1 MGRSKRQ
8 EMAID
13 MSKIFIDDKI
23 WEQEW
28 FQQLQVKEN
37 LVYIYIFTR
46 SDHAGFLEINVPLAN
61 FLLNLPTEE
70 HFTKETF
77 TSSFGGRII
86 WKEEANRLW
95 IPSKI
100 IFQQGLDKPPHQ
112 LGESIIHKSIT
123 ALIYKNGCQEMWKT
137 YLSIKYRDSKELIK
151 SYSNSNN
158 KSKSKKNNN
167 ISEERLDEI
176 KKEQKKPDCKFKHK
190 NVDEEY
196 EQFLDYC
203 KAHGKQYAS
212 AFAGFKNW
220 LRRDFGNN
228 KVNTPEKPKTYIYSC
243 EQCSEV
249 QVKSETK
256 ELYQHCH
263 KCDQKLKI
271 LI

>member
-1 MGRSKRQ
+1 
-8 EMAID
+8 

-28 FQQLQVKEN
+28 FQQLEIKKK
-37 LVYIYIFTR
+37 LLYIYIFTR
-46 SDHAGFLEINVPLAN
+46 SDHAGFLKINIPLVN
-61 FLLNLPTEE
+61 FLLNLPEKD
-70 HFTKETF
+70 HFTKDDLFETF
-77 TSSFGGRII
+77 KKDKII
-86 WKEEANRLW
+86 PLKNNRLW

-100 IFQQGLDKPPHQ
+100 MFQQGLDKPPHQ
-112 LGESIIHKSIT
+112 LGESVIHKSIIS
-123 ALIYKNGCQEMWKT
+123 LIYKHKVQHIWET
-137 YLSIKYRDSKELIK
+137 LLSEKYGDSKELLK

-228 KVNTPEKPKTYIYSC
+228 KVKTPEKPKTYTYSC
-243 EQCSEV
+243 KQCPEV
-249 QVKSETK
+249 QVKAETK
-256 ELYQHCH
+256 ELYQHCN